1 MEFSLAVLLFT
12 PHQFWDLTLGLEIPI
27 NVPPPLEGIKTN
39 KPTRRINYLMQV
51 LASMLLPQ
59 AWRDF
64 AEYGSS
70 PNRTLSICPE
80 DSFLCGPFLHPT
92 QLSPTPSTRQS
103 SRLASGRALV
113 AKSSWKPMCSGEAE
127 PLGVRPSQM
136 VSMEGCAGGSNQA
149 LQPAYTQ
156 GWGWVFIYLVLL
168 YRPVMSGSSL
178 KILCLLCQ

>member
-1 MEFSLAVLLFT
+1 MEFSLAALLFT
-12 PHQFWDLTLGLEIPI
+12 PHQFWDLTLGLEIPY
-27 NVPPPLEGIKTN
+27 K
-39 KPTRRINYLMQV
+39 
-51 LASMLLPQ
+51 
-59 AWRDF
+59 
-64 AEYGSS
+64 
-70 PNRTLSICPE
+70 C
-80 DSFLCGPFLHPT
+80 
-92 QLSPTPSTRQS
+92 SPTPQRYKNKQTNKKNKLVNASFGINASATSMKRLCRVWIFPKQNSEHLPRRLFFMWSFSTYHTALTHTLYKG

-149 LQPAYTQ
+149 LQPDYTQ

-178 KILCLLCQ
+178 KILSLLCQ